1 MTYDPAQG
9 GRKPPVK
16 QIISVD
22 LFKIFSLLGR
32 LLGID
37 RGKKALQ
44 KTKGG

>member
-22 LFKIFSLLGR
+22 LFKVFSLLGR
-32 LLGID
+32 LLGI
-37 RGKKALQ
+37 GPKKDSQ